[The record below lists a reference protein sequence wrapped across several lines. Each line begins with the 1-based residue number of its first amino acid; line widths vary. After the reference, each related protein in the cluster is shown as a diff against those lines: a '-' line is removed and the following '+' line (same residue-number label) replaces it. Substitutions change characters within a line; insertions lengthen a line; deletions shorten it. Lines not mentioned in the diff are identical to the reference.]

1 MLALA
6 IDARHAGDADGV
18 IARAIVAGGVDAD
31 EFTALLGFEGDE
43 WVEAGFGALALQ
55 LTRLGQVV
63 GAGMSSRRAC

>member
-1 MLALA
+1 M
-6 IDARHAGDADGV
+6 
-18 IARAIVAGGVDAD
+18 AGGVDAD